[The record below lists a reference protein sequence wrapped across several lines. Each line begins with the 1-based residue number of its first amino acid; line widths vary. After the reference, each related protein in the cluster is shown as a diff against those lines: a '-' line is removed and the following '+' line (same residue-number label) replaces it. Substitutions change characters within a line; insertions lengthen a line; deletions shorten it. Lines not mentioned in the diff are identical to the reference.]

1 VPEDLHLAD
10 RAMLVDR
17 AFRTKRDAAAQIA
30 DADLP
35 LMMGGLGNLNNDRS
49 LREVYVG

>member
-10 RAMLVDR
+10 RAMLIDR
-17 AFRTKRDAAAQIA
+17 AFRLKRSDAATQYA

-35 LMMGGLGNLNNDRS
+35 LLMSAAGNDRS
-49 LREVYVG
+49 LREVSLG